1 MHVLAT
7 SGNLKPQELYNMANG
22 NDIKRMRDVAGQ
34 TLELAGWLIF
44 EDTKRDGEVS
54 TIVTIKTKEG
64 EMYAT
69 NSPTFRRSFESMAA
83 FFDEI
88 RAIKVVSAMSKKQR
102 PFITCDYVEI

>member
-1 MHVLAT
+1 MKVIAK
-7 SGNLKPQELYNMANG
+7 SNNLKPQELYNMANG
-22 NDIKRMRDVAGQ
+22 NDIKRMRDAAGQ

-44 EDTKRDGEVS
+44 EDVKQNSQVFTIVSVKTVEGEV
-54 TIVTIKTKEG
+54 
-64 EMYAT
+64 YAT

-88 RAIKVVSAMSKKQR
+88 RAIKVVSAMSKKGR